1 MMSKQMINNPSNTSQ
16 PPVKSVLNNK
26 NRIYKRRR
34 LINRIMLTTSGVTL
48 MFGLFWLFWII
59 GTLLVKGGGSLSLD
73 LFTDSTPGPGMPGGL
88 ANAIVGSIMMS
99 VVATLIGTPIGIMAG
114 TYLAEYGN
122 RGWLAPA
129 TRFLN
134 DVLLSAPSI
143 VIGLFVYSVY
153 VTQTGHYSG
162 WAGSFALAILVI
174 PVVVRTTD
182 NMLTLI
188 PNNLREA
195 AVALG
200 CPKYRMVLSICYRAA
215 LSGIITGVLLAVA
228 RILGETAPLL
238 FTALNNQFMSWNM
251 NQPLANLPV
260 TIYQFAASPFDDW
273 NQLAWAGA
281 TLITLLVLGLNVLAR
296 LVTRSK

>member
-1 MMSKQMINNPSNTSQ
+1 MTSNVSTASRK
-16 PPVKSVLNNK
+16 PVTSVLNNGNK
-26 NRIYKRRR
+26 IYKKRRA
-34 LINRIMLTTSGVTL
+34 INRIMLTLSLFTL
-48 MFGLFWLFWII
+48 VFGLFWLFWII
-59 GTLLVKGGGSLSLD
+59 GTLLIKGGGSLSMD
-73 LFTDSTPGPGMPGGL
+73 LFTQSTPGPGGQGGL
-88 ANAIVGSIMMS
+88 ANAIVGSVMMS
-99 VVATLIGTPIGIMAG
+99 VVATAIGTPIGILAG
-114 TYLAEYGN
+114 TYLAEYGD
-122 RGWLAPA
+122 RGWLAPS

-143 VIGLFVYSVY
+143 VIGLFIYSIY
-153 VTQTGHYSG
+153 VSQIGHYSG
-162 WAGSFALAILVI
+162 WAGSLALAILVI

-182 NMLTLI
+182 NMLLLI
-188 PNNLREA
+188 PNSLREA

-200 CPKYRMVLSICYRAA
+200 CPKYRMILSICYRAA

-251 NQPLANLPV
+251 NQPIANLPV

-281 TLITLLVLGLNVLAR
+281 TFITLLVLGLNIVAR
-296 LVTRSK
+296 LVTRTK